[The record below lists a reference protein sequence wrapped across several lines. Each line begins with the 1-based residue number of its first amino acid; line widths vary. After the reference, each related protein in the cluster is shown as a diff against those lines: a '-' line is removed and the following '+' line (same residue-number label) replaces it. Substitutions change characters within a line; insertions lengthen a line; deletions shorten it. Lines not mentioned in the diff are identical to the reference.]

1 MHTTIAGAV
10 VEDSEA
16 LEMSIELED
25 KRDTMRAPKKRET
38 KRKAK
43 PAKTR
48 SLTKASKRPHKRSS
62 TKKDNGTVRSTSTG
76 KIHVMS
82 VHIPLSLLKR
92 LDAKC
97 AAAKKAGKS
106 PDNRSAFAVQA
117 ISSRL

>member
-1 MHTTIAGAV
+1 MQPTQDTETAPALELET
-10 VEDSEA
+10 EDS
-16 LEMSIELED
+16 
-25 KRDTMRAPKKRET
+25 KRDTMRAPKKV
-38 KRKAK
+38 K
-43 PAKTR
+43 PKKKTAAQTR
-48 SLTKASKRPHKRSS
+48 WSKTASKRTRPSKR
-62 TKKDNGTVRSTSTG
+62 KKDNGTVRTTPTG

-82 VHIPLSLLKR
+82 VHMPLSLLKR